1 MDRLENVV
9 QPYAWG
15 SHEALAKLQGRPPS
29 EQPEAELWM
38 GAHPLAPSRTSRG
51 PLDEL
56 IRRGPNDELGEKVVE
71 RFGPRLP
78 FLVKLLAAAQPLS
91 LQAHPS
97 LEQARA
103 GFAREEAAKIPLGD
117 PHRSYRDANH
127 KPELLCALT
136 PFHALCGFRELGATR
151 LLLKSLGATALDPF
165 WAPLEQE
172 GLEACFKAL
181 MTARETWPASQQAAA
196 VAELKVA
203 ASRHG
208 AAFPLEARWA
218 RRIAELYPEDLAVAA
233 TLLLNHLTLQPYQAI
248 YLPAGNLHAYLD
260 GFAVEVMAA
269 SDNVLRGG
277 LTPKHVDV
285 PELLSVLRF
294 EAGPVRVLTAHG
306 EPEQVFETPAPEFRL
321 SRWVVTGR
329 VTPERRGPEILLCTA
344 GEVSLGGVVLKP
356 GESAWVPASEGPY
369 SLAGEGE
376 LFRATVNDPSP

>member
-1 MDRLENVV
+1 VDRLENVV
-9 QPYAWG
+9 QAYAWG
-15 SHEALAKLQGRPPS
+15 SQEALAKLQGRPPS

-38 GAHPLAPSRTSRG
+38 GAHPVAPSKTPRG

-56 IRRGPNDELGEKVVE
+56 ISRAPADELGPAVVE

-97 LEQARA
+97 KEQAQA
-103 GFAREEAAKIPLGD
+103 GFAREEAAKIPLAD

-127 KPELLCALT
+127 KPELVCALSE
-136 PFHALCGFRELGATR
+136 FHALCGFRDLPTTR
-151 LLLKSLGATALDPF
+151 QVLKSLGGAALDAF
-165 WAPLEQE
+165 WAPLEQD

-181 MTARETWPASQQAAA
+181 MTARETWPSSQQAEA
-196 VAELKVA
+196 VAELKA
-203 ASRHG
+203 ATLRHG
-208 AAFPLEARWA
+208 AAFPVEARWT
-218 RRIAELYPEDLAVAA
+218 RRLAELYPEDLAVAA
-233 TLLLNHLTLQPYQAI
+233 TLLLNHLTLEPYQAI

-294 EAGPVRVLTAHG
+294 EAGPVQVLTAHG
-306 EPEQVFETPAPEFRL
+306 EPEEVFDTPAGEFRL
-321 SRWVVTGR
+321 SRWLVTGKP
-329 VTPERRGPEILLCTA
+329 VTPERRGPEILVCTK
-344 GEVSLGGVVLKP
+344 GEVSLGGMVFKP
-356 GESAWVPASEGPY
+356 GDSAWVPASDGPY

-376 LFRATVNDPSP
+376 LFRATVNDP